1 MEKIA
6 TDTFDFALIRRGGL
20 TYVDKT
26 ALIHPIANGSMG
38 NQFFLARPRRFVKS
52 LLCSTLQR
60 LFEGRRELFEGLA
73 ISLMPWD
80 WSKRYP
86 VIRLDMTACSGATL
100 EEVEQGISVAL
111 ACQSERLG
119 VPLRGRSGPSAH
131 LLPNGRRFDDADGDR
146 WSPQASSSGP
156 RSRGLVLA

>member
-1 MEKIA
+1 MSRWLNESYQASPEARHMEKVA

-38 NQFFLARPRRFVKS
+38 NQFFLARPRR
-52 LLCSTLQR
+52 L
-60 LFEGRRELFEGLA
+60 
-73 ISLMPWD
+73 
-80 WSKRYP
+80 
-86 VIRLDMTACSGATL
+86 TACSGATL
-100 EEVEQGISVAL
+100 EEVEQGISAAL